1 MPEAPDLE
9 VVKEFLEATIVG
21 VEVASASVVKP
32 SVLRSMAADLERDIP
47 GRIFESVSRRGK
59 FLIMQL
65 SGDRMLVINPM
76 LTGVLQYS
84 APSER
89 MSKRT
94 CLVWTLGNG
103 KELRYRDD
111 RQMGGVYY
119 VTKAQLS
126 EVPRLDEQGP
136 DVLDDF
142 SFEEFQER
150 LKRFHGE
157 IKGVLTRGRV
167 IAGIGNA
174 YADEVLFAAKIYP
187 FRKRKAINPA
197 ELRVLYQKSREVVEE
212 AVPVLRQRMGED
224 IHVKVR
230 DFLKVHNKGGEP
242 CPDCGRPIS
251 QVTANRR
258 ITSYCRGCQP
268 GLLIRN

>member
-1 MPEAPDLE
+1 M
-9 VVKEFLEATIVG
+9 VKEFLDSRIVG

-32 SVLRSMAADLERDIP
+32 SVLRSLAADPEGDIP
-47 GRIFESVSRRGK
+47 GRTFASVRRRGK
-59 FLIMQL
+59 FLMIGL

-76 LTGVLQYS
+76 LTGVLQYC
-84 APSER
+84 APSEW

-94 CLVWTLGNG
+94 CLVWSLGNG
-103 KELRYRDD
+103 MELRYRDD

-119 VTKAQLS
+119 VTEAQLP

-150 LKRFHGE
+150 LRRFHGE

-187 FRKRKAINPA
+187 FRKRKAISPA
-197 ELRVLYQKSREVVEE
+197 ELRVLYEKSR
-212 AVPVLRQRMGED
+212 
-224 IHVKVR
+224 
-230 DFLKVHNKGGEP
+230 
-242 CPDCGRPIS
+242 
-251 QVTANRR
+251 
-258 ITSYCRGCQP
+258 
-268 GLLIRN
+268 